1 MFPLDSITTES
12 GAGSAAIPCVL
23 AIGGLDPSGGA
34 GLPADARAIAAFGA
48 HACCIATAVIAQNTQ
63 GVSTFE
69 AVSPQ
74 MLAAQLDN
82 LLHDITPR
90 AIKIGMLPD
99 AMSVQVIAERV
110 LALPDVPIVFDTV
123 FAPSSGPQF
132 SNRETIRFIAQKL
145 LPLCAL
151 VTPNIGEAQAL
162 CSIAARDILIKGRA
176 DMIEAAR
183 CIQSCYGAPRVLVKG
198 GHLEGTEVLDIL
210 LDGENVIELSTPR
223 LGGIEMRGTGCLL
236 ASATAAQLAPGIA
249 VEEAVRGAKSWLTEK
264 IGTAQTIGKGRRI
277 AV

>member
-1 MFPLDSITTES
+1 MIPDGSI
-12 GAGSAAIPCVL
+12 AAEAQTNPTRDAVPCVL

-34 GLPADARAIAAFGA
+34 GLPADARAVAAFGA

-63 GVSTFE
+63 GVFRFE

-82 LLHDITPR
+82 LLQDIAPR

-99 AMSVQVIAERV
+99 AATVEVVAERV
-110 LALPDVPIVFDTV
+110 LALPHVPLVLDTV

-132 SNRETIRFIAQKL
+132 SNSETVQIIAQKL

-151 VTPNIGEAQAL
+151 VTPNIGEAQQL
-162 CSIAARDILIKGRA
+162 CNVAITNKA
-176 DMIEAAR
+176 DMIEAAL
-183 CIQSCYGAPRVLVKG
+183 CIQSRYGARRVLVKG
-198 GHLEGTEVLDIL
+198 GHLEGTDALDIL
-210 LDGENVIELSTPR
+210 LDGEDVIELSTPR
-223 LGGIEMRGTGCLL
+223 LGGIEVRGTGCLL
-236 ASATAAQLAPGIA
+236 ASATAAQLAHGIPIKD
-249 VEEAVRGAKSWLTEK
+249 AVRDAKAWLTDK
-264 IGTAQTIGKGRRI
+264 IANAQSLGQGRRV